1 MSKFF
6 IITQIDSSLWRNG
19 NELSRWPNPWV
30 PGICWSHLWKCFG
43 KISNFKQLL
52 FFHFNPVFIFHNLQ
66 IDPIM
71 HDNEPIENAMFLFY
85 REKISL
91 LLSSSARTHCQ
102 LLCWWKA
109 PTSTLWPK
117 SKMLSGMALGLSK
130 MPLKT
135 VSYNGKMCLTL
146 KFTPLKRLF
155 Q

>member
-1 MSKFF
+1 MNSVDDLTPECLGYAGL
-6 IITQIDSSLWRNG
+6 IYESVLVWYQILSSSFL
-19 NELSRWPNPWV
+19 
-30 PGICWSHLWKCFG
+30 
-43 KISNFKQLL
+43 
-52 FFHFNPVFIFHNLQ
+52 FHFNPVFIFHNLQ
-66 IDPIM
+66 I
-71 HDNEPIENAMFLFY
+71 EQCEAIENAMFLFY

-146 KFTPLKRLF
+146 KLIPLKRLF
-155 Q
+155 QLWNLTCNLKIVCCLALEHLR